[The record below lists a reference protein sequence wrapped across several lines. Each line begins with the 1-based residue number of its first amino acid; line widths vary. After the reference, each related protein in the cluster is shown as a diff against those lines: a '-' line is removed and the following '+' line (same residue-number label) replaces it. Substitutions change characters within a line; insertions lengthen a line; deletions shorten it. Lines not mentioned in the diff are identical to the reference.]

1 MPLVKTQKNKAYYKR
16 FQVKPRRRRE
26 GKTDYKARLNM
37 LRQDKNKYATP
48 KHRLAVRFTNS
59 QVVCQISRPTIQG
72 DIIECMASSAELPL
86 LGCRVGLKNYAAA
99 YCTGLLL
106 ARRMLKSLNM
116 DKTYKG
122 VEEVDGEEFH
132 VEEDEEGD
140 RKPFKCVLDVGIRRT
155 TLGNRVFGA
164 LKGAVDGGL
173 HVPHSVKKFP
183 GFTKSEGKGQDDK
196 YDAEAHKEK
205 IIAGHVCDYMEA
217 MKEND
222 EEKYKRHFSKYLDA
236 GLDGDALEDMLLAT
250 HKAIRADPTFKG
262 LARLTKKDGGK
273 RRKLLPATKPAPKS
287 SSYKAKNTR
296 TGQVITT
303 NSGSYTRPIKLSLA
317 QRKDRVAQKWEVFRN
332 KIAAAQADEDDE

>member
-1 MPLVKTQKNKAYYKR
+1 V
-16 FQVKPRRRRE
+16 V
-26 GKTDYKARLNM
+26 
-37 LRQDKNKYATP
+37 
-48 KHRLAVRFTNS
+48 LA
-59 QVVCQISRPTIQG
+59 Q
-72 DIIECMASSAELPL
+72 
-86 LGCRVGLKNYAAA
+86 
-99 YCTGLLL
+99 
-106 ARRMLKSLNM
+106 
-116 DKTYKG
+116 
-122 VEEVDGEEFH
+122 
-132 VEEDEEGD
+132 
-140 RKPFKCVLDVGIRRT
+140 
-155 TLGNRVFGA
+155 
-164 LKGAVDGGL
+164 
-173 HVPHSVKKFP
+173 
-183 GFTKSEGKGQDDK
+183 SEGKGQDDK